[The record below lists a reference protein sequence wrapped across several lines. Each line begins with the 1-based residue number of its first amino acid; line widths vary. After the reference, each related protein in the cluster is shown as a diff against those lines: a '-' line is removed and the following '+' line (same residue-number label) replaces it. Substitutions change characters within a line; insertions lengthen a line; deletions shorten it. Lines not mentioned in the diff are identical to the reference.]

1 MLWTL
6 CRLNEYDN
14 PILPYNWFGKENI
27 HWYYPELQFFQ
38 NKRSCLKL
46 NFQFYNL
53 SRSNPSNTESVA
65 RRSIVWIGNF
75 PFGVGPPGFFF
86 FFFFFF
92 FFLHTYWKSLLS
104 INPSSWHLKII
115 FEEWAFGSSLRIWL
129 EVYSG
134 KSRKTQVKT
143 KHGWIWH

>member
-6 CRLNEYDN
+6 CRLNEHDN
-14 PILPYNWFGKENI
+14 PILPYDWFGKENI
-27 HWYYPELQFFQ
+27 YWYYPELQFFKH
-38 NKRSCLKL
+38 KRSYLKL

-53 SRSNPSNTESVA
+53 SRSNPSNIESVA

-75 PFGVGPPGFFF
+75 PLGIGQQA
-86 FFFFFF
+86 

-104 INPSSWHLKII
+104 INPSSWHFKII

-134 KSRKTQVKT
+134 KSRKAQVKT
-143 KHGWIWH
+143 KQGWIWH

>member
-6 CRLNEYDN
+6 CRLNEYKN

-53 SRSNPSNTESVA
+53 SRSNPSNKKVLQGEVLFELGIFLLELAS
-65 RRSIVWIGNF
+65 RH
-75 PFGVGPPGFFF
+75 
-86 FFFFFF
+86 FF

-115 FEEWAFGSSLRIWL
+115 FEELAFGSSLRIWL

-134 KSRKTQVKT
+134 KSRKAQVKT
-143 KHGWIWH
+143 KQGWIWY